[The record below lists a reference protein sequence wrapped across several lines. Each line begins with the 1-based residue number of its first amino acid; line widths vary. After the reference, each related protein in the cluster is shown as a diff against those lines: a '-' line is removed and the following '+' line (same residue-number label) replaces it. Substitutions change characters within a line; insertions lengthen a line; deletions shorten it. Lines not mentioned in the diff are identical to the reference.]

1 MCKFKNLH
9 NVSLDY
15 AAFIAVNC
23 SSAML
28 LSFGNAHTKWA
39 SRRGFVCA
47 PALLMSS
54 LERNAHTK
62 WASRRGFVC
71 APAFLMSPLERNAHT
86 KWIEGLDAYKYL
98 ENTLIYIHFSVR

>member
-1 MCKFKNLH
+1 MYIRVKSKFVCKFKNLH

-86 KWIEGLDAYKYL
+86 KWISRRGFVCAY
-98 ENTLIYIHFSVR
+98 

>member
-47 PALLMSS
+47 PA
-54 LERNAHTK
+54 
-62 WASRRGFVC
+62 
-71 APAFLMSPLERNAHT
+71 FLMSPLERNAHT

-98 ENTLIYIHFSVR
+98 ENTLIYMHFSVCRGAVEGPDAYKYLTNNPIYM